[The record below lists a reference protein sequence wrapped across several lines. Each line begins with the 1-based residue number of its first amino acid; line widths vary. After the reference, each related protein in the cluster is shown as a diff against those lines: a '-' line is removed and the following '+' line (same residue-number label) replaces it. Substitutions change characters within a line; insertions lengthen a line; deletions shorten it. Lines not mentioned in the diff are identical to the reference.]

1 MDVEG
6 LSALLALTLGVGWA
20 SGINLYAAT
29 FALGLAGATGY
40 AELPTDLEL
49 IEHPLVIAAAGIAY
63 VIEFFADKI
72 PGVDTLWDVVH
83 TFIRIPAGALLAAGV
98 VGDQS
103 QALSL
108 AAGLLGGSVAAASH
122 ATKAGTRALLNTSPE
137 PVTNWTASV
146 AEDVSVLGGVWLMLN
161 HPVLFLVAFVI
172 FVLICIWLLPKIY
185 RGLKLLVSKLRRKKT
200 PAAQ

>member
-29 FALGLAGATGY
+29 FALGLAGSTGY
-40 AELPTDLEL
+40 AELPASLEL
-49 IEHPLVIAAAGIAY
+49 IEHPLVIGAAGIAY
-63 VIEFFADKI
+63 VVEFFADKI
-72 PGVDTLWDVVH
+72 PGVDTLWDVIH

-108 AAGLLGGSVAAASH
+108 AAGLLGGGVAAASH

-161 HPVLFLVAFVI
+161 HPLFFLGAFVL
-172 FVLICIWLLPKIY
+172 FVLICIWLLPRIY
-185 RGLKLLVSKLRRKKT
+185 RGLKLLFSKIRR
-200 PAAQ
+200 PGRDSA